1 MLKSLLLTL
10 LLGGHGQLET
20 RAAELERLP
29 GTGSSADFVES
40 KLRAFKLLTE
50 LDEISRLGQKL
61 GAKLVAASA
70 DDFEEGLA
78 RVIDEPSF
86 AEFLGRL
93 WKLAIH
99 VAADPDS
106 VRLVE
111 QFDLELGPQRDADEL
126 AARFLNEM
134 MGVLNEN
141 EWLRASSPSSIRSMA
156 DQIDIEDIDPD
167 ELGPWLLESM
177 YDPAATPMFADFV
190 WATVRTVGR
199 LVVLRH
205 VEASGFTPSQVYTE
219 SLFEA
224 SRKDA
229 EVLEKMVSNLLDPNP
244 AARIALTVDSFKQ
257 RANRN
262 SLDDLMEQLD
272 EQPDAWT
279 KKLGT
284 PPLDAG

>member
-78 RVIDEPSF
+78 RVIEEPSF
-86 AEFLGRL
+86 AEVLSRL
-93 WKLAIH
+93 SKFAIH
-99 VAADPDS
+99 VATNPDS
-106 VRLVE
+106 VRFVE
-111 QFDLELGPQRDADEL
+111 QFDPELGHDKL
-126 AARFLNEM
+126 AARFIDEM
-134 MGVLNEN
+134 MGVLNQN
-141 EWLRASSPSSIRSMA
+141 ERLRASSPSSIRA
-156 DQIDIEDIDPD
+156 ITDQVDFGDIDPD
-167 ELGPWLLESM
+167 ELGPRLLESM
-177 YDPAATPMFADFV
+177 YDPAATPMVSDFV

-205 VEASGFTPSQVYTE
+205 VEASGLTPSQIYTE

-229 EVLEKMVSNLLDPNP
+229 EVLEKMASNMLDPNP
-244 AARIALTVDSFKQ
+244 AARIALTVDGHKL

-262 SLDDLMEQLD
+262 AFDDLMEQLD
-272 EQPDAWT
+272 ERPGAWT

>member
-1 MLKSLLLTL
+1 MLKSFLLTL
-10 LLGGHGQLET
+10 LLGGHGQLEA

-29 GTGSSADFVES
+29 ETSTSADVVES
-40 KLRAFKLLTE
+40 KLRAFRLLLE

-78 RVIDEPSF
+78 QVIDEPSF

-93 WKLAIH
+93 SKFAFH
-99 VAADPDS
+99 VGADPTL
-106 VRLVE
+106 VKFVE
-111 QFDLELGPQRDADEL
+111 QHDMDLGLRHDTNEV
-126 AARFLNEM
+126 AARFIDEM
-134 MGVLNEN
+134 TEVLNEH
-141 EWLRASSPSSIRSMA
+141 EWLQTSLPNSITQRIA
-156 DQIDIEDIDPD
+156 AEDVDP
-167 ELGPWLLESM
+167 EEFGPWLLESM
-177 YDPAATPMFADFV
+177 YEPAATPMFAEYV

-205 VEASGFTPSQVYTE
+205 VEASGLTPSQVYIE
-219 SLFEA
+219 SLFGE

-229 EVLEKMVSNLLDPNP
+229 EVLERMLSKIFDPNP
-244 AARIALTVDSFKQ
+244 SARIALTVDGFKL

-262 SLDDLMEQLD
+262 AIDDLMEQLD
-272 EQPDAWT
+272 ERPDAWT

-284 PPLDAG
+284 PPRDAG

>member
-29 GTGSSADFVES
+29 GTGSSADVVES
-40 KLRAFKLLTE
+40 KLRAFKLLLE

-93 WKLAIH
+93 AKFAIH

-106 VRLVE
+106 VRVVE
-111 QFDLELGPQRDADEL
+111 QFDLELGLQHDADEL
-126 AARFLNEM
+126 AARFI
-134 MGVLNEN
+134 NEN
-141 EWLRASSPSSIRSMA
+141 EWLRASSPSSIRA
-156 DQIDIEDIDPD
+156 ITDQVDIGNLDPD
-167 ELGPWLLESM
+167 ELGPRLLESM
-177 YDPAATPMFADFV
+177 YDPAATPMVSDFV

-205 VEASGFTPSQVYTE
+205 VEASGLTPSQVYTE

-244 AARIALTVDSFKQ
+244 AARIALTVDGFKH

-262 SLDDLMEQLD
+262 SFDDLMEQLD